1 MSKRK
6 KTKDLFTTDQLEQW
20 KDEVAEWWG
29 AERLRYDHKR
39 TVQLFQQW
47 FRCSKKEAI
56 QWEFNSREE
65 PEKFIEHFLDNI
77 IAEFGR
83 KLLKKPVARLVGVT
97 LSFQDGAQAVVE
109 FQGTQYEHDVPGHA
123 ALIGQ
128 VHYRDG
134 SRQTIFQRFISHPF
148 WQCSHQTSTAKVAS
162 Q

>member
-1 MSKRK
+1 YYSNVATDRPRSRPVGNRHAQIGTPIVGKPVWWCVRYRPAFFVGRDEMSKRK

-29 AERLRYDHKR
+29 AEKVRYDHKR

-65 PEKFIEHFLDNI
+65 PEKFIERFLDNI

-83 KLLKKPVARLVGVT
+83 KLLKKPVARLEGVT
-97 LSFQDGAQAVVE
+97 LSFQ
-109 FQGTQYEHDVPGHA
+109 
-123 ALIGQ
+123 
-128 VHYRDG
+128 
-134 SRQTIFQRFISHPF
+134 
-148 WQCSHQTSTAKVAS
+148 
-162 Q
+162 